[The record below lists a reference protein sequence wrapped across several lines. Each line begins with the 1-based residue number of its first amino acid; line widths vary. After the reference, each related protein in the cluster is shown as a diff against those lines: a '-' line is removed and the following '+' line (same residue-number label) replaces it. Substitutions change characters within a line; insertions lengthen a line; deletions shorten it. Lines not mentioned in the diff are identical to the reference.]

1 VSLRVALSE
10 DAQSVPRTFVNEA
23 VGGVSAYPAPG
34 AGARRIKVLVLIPTL
49 GLGGAEMDLVR
60 TLPRLDRTRFEIV
73 VCAFLSCGILMS
85 QLIDAG
91 IEVVGPEV
99 GSAPGS
105 AWLISTLRWLAL
117 AWQALLGILPR
128 WLARILSTGCN
139 YLGLARS
146 IGRKIRHDRFDVVHA
161 ILPSSYLMGVLA
173 NPLMRRRPLV
183 MSRLSLNW
191 YQQKF
196 PVFGRI
202 ERHVLHRMVDR
213 AIGNSQA
220 ILQDLRTEGL
230 AERKLLLVHNGI
242 DATAF
247 ANRMIDRR
255 QARER
260 LDVSQSALVLSVVGN
275 LLPYK
280 GHADLLQAL
289 DLLRDRLPPDW
300 VLLIVGLDVDGRLAE
315 LDRLSARLQLS
326 RHVRF
331 LGQRQDIPVILSA
344 ADVHVSASHTEGFPN
359 NILEAMS
366 AALPVVATAVGG
378 APEQI
383 VDGVTGLLVP
393 ARSPADLAEALGALA
408 ADPERRQSMGRAAR
422 ERVKLHF
429 PIERSVAALERL
441 YDELA
446 RPLAERDRAAAPS
459 G

>member
-1 VSLRVALSE
+1 
-10 DAQSVPRTFVNEA
+10 
-23 VGGVSAYPAPG
+23 
-34 AGARRIKVLVLIPTL
+34 
-49 GLGGAEMDLVR
+49 
-60 TLPRLDRTRFEIV
+60 
-73 VCAFLSCGILMS
+73 
-85 QLIDAG
+85 
-91 IEVVGPEV
+91 
-99 GSAPGS
+99 
-105 AWLISTLRWLAL
+105 
-117 AWQALLGILPR
+117 
-128 WLARILSTGCN
+128 
-139 YLGLARS
+139 
-146 IGRKIRHDRFDVVHA
+146 
-161 ILPSSYLMGVLA
+161 
-173 NPLMRRRPLV
+173 
-183 MSRLSLNW
+183 
-191 YQQKF
+191 
-196 PVFGRI
+196 
-202 ERHVLHRMVDR
+202 
-213 AIGNSQA
+213 
-220 ILQDLRTEGL
+220 
-230 AERKLLLVHNGI
+230 LLVHNGI

-289 DLLRDRLPPDW
+289 DLLRGRLPPDW

-429 PIERSVAALERL
+429 PIERSVTALERL

>member
-1 VSLRVALSE
+1 
-10 DAQSVPRTFVNEA
+10 
-23 VGGVSAYPAPG
+23 
-34 AGARRIKVLVLIPTL
+34 
-49 GLGGAEMDLVR
+49 
-60 TLPRLDRTRFEIV
+60 
-73 VCAFLSCGILMS
+73 
-85 QLIDAG
+85 
-91 IEVVGPEV
+91 
-99 GSAPGS
+99 
-105 AWLISTLRWLAL
+105 
-117 AWQALLGILPR
+117 
-128 WLARILSTGCN
+128 
-139 YLGLARS
+139 
-146 IGRKIRHDRFDVVHA
+146 
-161 ILPSSYLMGVLA
+161 
-173 NPLMRRRPLV
+173 
-183 MSRLSLNW
+183 
-191 YQQKF
+191 
-196 PVFGRI
+196 
-202 ERHVLHRMVDR
+202 
-213 AIGNSQA
+213 
-220 ILQDLRTEGL
+220 
-230 AERKLLLVHNGI
+230 LLVHNGI

-289 DLLRDRLPPDW
+289 DLLRGRLPPDW